1 MAIPL
6 EAGDQGFN
14 LSILAVEKVYD
25 FFAPILMSLAIS
37 QIEDH
42 KFILI
47 LVEVFYFVGDDAN
60 GDLSEV
66 DKEVILMIGFVE
78 KEVHEVVLEDA
89 VEVNLL

>member
-1 MAIPL
+1 
-6 EAGDQGFN
+6 
-14 LSILAVEKVYD
+14 
-25 FFAPILMSLAIS
+25 MSLAIS